1 MKKMQRMYELKKKS
15 YENNR
20 GKSKTIRARLQFSV
34 K

>member
-20 GKSKTIRARLQFSV
+20 RKSNRSRNTKSIQV
-34 K
+34 